1 MHVRAAA
8 LLLAVVVACC
18 AATAT
23 AAPPAQPPAY
33 KDASLPVQQRVDD
46 LLSRM
51 THRGEGRPDGPDQRL
66 GADGRPGQPVGPRA
80 VQPRRAGR
88 RAQRQPDR
96 LDPLRRRRVAAGRQ
110 RRPRVGDDGQRH
122 PALRARGVADNR
134 LGIPIIYGV
143 DAVHGHNNLSDA
155 TMPPHQ
161 IGLGATFD
169 PALARRLGEST
180 ARAVRATG
188 IHWDFAPVLDTQRDH
203 RWGRSYEPFSRTRC
217 STARSA
223 PPRSRACEG
232 NDIASPRSVAAT
244 AKHFLGYSAPDN
256 GHDRTDAT
264 ISEQELRDIHLPP
277 FAQGDRRGRRDRDDQ
292 QRLGQRRA
300 RPRLPPSADR
310 RAARRAG
317 LPGRR
322 DLRLERRR
330 EPVEEVRRRGRHE
343 GGADAGRQRRDGHVD
358 DPAQRRRVHREHAR
372 RRRRRVD
379 HGGAH
384 RRGRRADPDAEVPPR
399 HLRAPLRR
407 PRHRRAGRRGP
418 GQPRRSPARPRA
430 RASCCSRTTGR
441 CR

>member
-18 AATAT
+18 AATAA

-80 VQPRRAGR
+80 VQPVVAGR

-96 LDPLRRRRVAAGRQ
+96 LDPLRRRSVAAGRQ

-122 PALRARGVADNR
+122 PALRARGVAR
-134 LGIPIIYGV
+134 E
-143 DAVHGHNNLSDA
+143 
-155 TMPPHQ
+155 PPR
-161 IGLGATFD
+161 D
-169 PALARRLGEST
+169 PDHLRRRRR
-180 ARAVRATG
+180 ARAQQPVRRDDAARTRSGSARPSTPRWPGDWPRTPAREVRATG

-203 RWGRSYEPFSRTRC
+203 RWGRSYEPFGEDPLLNGVLGA
-217 STARSA
+217 STIA
-223 PPRSRACEG
+223 G
-232 NDIASPRSVAAT
+232 LQGHDIASPRSVAAT
-244 AKHFLGYSAPDN
+244 AKHFIGYSAPDN

-264 ISEQELRDIHLPP
+264 ISEQELPRHPP
-277 FAQGDRRGRRDRDDQ
+277 AAVREGDRRGRRDRDDQ

-300 RPRLPPSADR
+300 RPRLAPSADR
-310 RAARRAG
+310 RAARRAR

-330 EPVEEVRRRGRHE
+330 EPVEEVRRRGQHE
-343 GGADAGRQRRDGHVD
+343 GGARRW
-358 DPAQRRRVHREHAR
+358 PST
-372 RRRRRVD
+372 
-379 HGGAH
+379 
-384 RRGRRADPDAEVPPR
+384 
-399 HLRAPLRR
+399 
-407 PRHRRAGRRGP
+407 P
-418 GQPRRSPARPRA
+418 GW
-430 RASCCSRTTGR
+430 T